1 MVIAMLDILSALVD
15 WVVSGISAVIDLL
28 PDSPFSGVLLSGTIG
43 DYMGQVNY
51 FVPIGM
57 MVNTL
62 AAWTGCIIFWY
73 AASLFMRWLKAIE

>member
-1 MVIAMLDILSALVD
+1 MIAMLDILSALVD

-28 PDSPFSGVLLSGTIG
+28 PDSPFAGVLLSGTIG

-62 AAWTGCIIFWY
+62 TAWTGCIIFWY